1 MKRFALLLSTLV
13 AIAVPSAARADNA
26 RFTFLKT
33 IPVADL
39 NRILDSDRETFIHDE
54 VPGAGPGYLKPPAS
68 KATNAVDIY
77 TVVYETHI
85 PERGNETATVSGMLA
100 LPHLAKRSTIP
111 LMSYQRGTVYHKYA
125 VPSYAFQ
132 AKSPWS
138 YPHQREAYETRYMTA
153 LFAGNGYGL
162 VAADYVGFGR
172 DAKSD
177 EAYLI
182 KGLPPKRAWISLT
195 MQPIFWQP
203 RPSFLP
209 VSSYRVG
216 RRAGITPAPFSKVS
230 KEKASR

>member
-1 MKRFALLLSTLV
+1 MLFRS
-13 AIAVPSAARADNA
+13 
-26 RFTFLKT
+26 
-33 IPVADL
+33 
-39 NRILDSDRETFIHDE
+39 
-54 VPGAGPGYLKPPAS
+54 
-68 KATNAVDIY
+68 TNAVDIY

-132 AKSPWS
+132 TKSPWP
-138 YPHQREAYETRYMTA
+138 YPHQQEAYETRYMTA

-182 KGLPPKRAWISLT
+182 KGVTAQASVDLIDDATHFLATKTIIPSSL
-195 MQPIFWQP
+195 
-203 RPSFLP
+203 FLSGWSQGGHNTGA
-209 VSSYRVG
+209 VLQSLERKGV
-216 RRAGITPAPFSKVS
+216 KV
-230 KEKASR
+230 KAAFTASNPNDP